1 MGARLK
7 LKTEIMHKWFDLGV
21 TQPAVDMSNNKL
33 KLGGVEVAEK
43 LDQEY
48 VRR

>member
-1 MGARLK
+1 LN
-7 LKTEIMHKWFDLGV
+7 KWFDLGV

>member
-1 MGARLK
+1 
-7 LKTEIMHKWFDLGV
+7 
-21 TQPAVDMSNNKL
+21 MSNNKL